1 MDAGADFYWPEITI
15 GSDLNAVRFAISSK
29 NFLLFNS
36 VPVFN
41 SYDLHGHLDD
51 LESLWAR
58 DSYRAYEMGLVPMPG
73 ALQSIRMSD
82 LLSVKTIDG
91 GYFRIQYD
99 RVNLFS
105 TKNVVSDSIEFSRK
119 LAYNKVVDWFDIKRG
134 GQSKRQLP
142 PSGPIKDIVFYP
154 SSRIDGKEY
163 FDLFSVSHLTDE
175 QLKDYNYSDT
185 FMKFRIQKLSEASG
199 DKLELSFW
207 KRQVIKVYE
216 TDLLSAPKGVSWR
229 VPQLEEH

>member
-15 GSDLNAVRFAISSK
+15 GSDLNAVRFAISNK

-119 LAYNKVVDWFDIKRG
+119 LAYNKVVDWFDI
-134 GQSKRQLP
+134 
-142 PSGPIKDIVFYP
+142 
-154 SSRIDGKEY
+154 
-163 FDLFSVSHLTDE
+163 
-175 QLKDYNYSDT
+175 
-185 FMKFRIQKLSEASG
+185 
-199 DKLELSFW
+199 
-207 KRQVIKVYE
+207 
-216 TDLLSAPKGVSWR
+216 
-229 VPQLEEH
+229 